1 MGNPVLYYGVPVPHL
16 FLCYMLYK
24 HSAGIRSVVDDE
36 AGKSNG
42 GLKSDPMCNACEMAV
57 VWMQNQLAQNKTQEL
72 ILNYIN
78 QASLTDPEHRG
89 VSVPFS
95 MLLCLTISL

>member
-1 MGNPVLYYGVPVPHL
+1 
-16 FLCYMLYK
+16 MLYK

-95 MLLCLTISL
+95 MLLCLTISPW

>member
-1 MGNPVLYYGVPVPHL
+1 
-16 FLCYMLYK
+16 
-24 HSAGIRSVVDDE
+24 VDDK

-72 ILNYIN
+72 ILTYIN
-78 QASLTDPEHRG
+78 QVSLTD
-89 VSVPFS
+89 F
-95 MLLCLTISL
+95 